1 MLHESQTQTLLHESQ
16 TQTLLHESQAKTL
29 LHERQTKT
37 LLHESQTQTLLHV
50 STRYRSAALGETH
63 MTMLHFFP
71 RHGRK
76 HQIRIHCA
84 DGLGCSIVGDPRHRG
99 TLVGQGLFLC
109 AIGLDFAH
117 PTTGEP
123 LSLSLPYPPR
133 FVSFPSSQ
141 HQVALPLCVC
151 VCVCVF
157 FSVCVCARARDKFG
171 VLGRCTDPRTHP

>member
-1 MLHESQTQTLLHESQ
+1 
-16 TQTLLHESQAKTL
+16 
-29 LHERQTKT
+29 
-37 LLHESQTQTLLHV
+37 
-50 STRYRSAALGETH
+50 

-109 AIGLDFAH
+109 AIGLDFTH

-151 VCVCVF
+151 VCVCSFLCVCSF
-157 FSVCVCARARDKFG
+157 VCVRARARDKFG
-171 VLGRCTDPRTHP
+171 VLGRCTDPRSNPSFLALLVCFGRRMHECVFDLKFAVTDIGGRCGRRLTRTHL